1 MAQLINLRSVRK
13 NRIRAQSEA
22 EAKIKRERHGRTKA
36 EKKLANARDDKAQ
49 QTLDG
54 LRLASLAPPGDPT
67 HD

>member
-1 MAQLINLRSVRK
+1 MAELINLRSVRK

-36 EKKLANARDDKAQ
+36 EKKLDQARTDKAR

-54 LRLASLAPPGDPT
+54 LRLASGPPEDPAS
-67 HD
+67 D

>member
-1 MAQLINLRSVRK
+1 MAELINLRSVRK

-36 EKKLANARDDKAQ
+36 EKKLGQARTDKAR

-54 LRLASLAPPGDPT
+54 LRLTSRPPEDPASD
-67 HD
+67 

>member
-13 NRIRAQSEA
+13 NRMRAQSDA

-36 EKKLANARDDKAQ
+36 EKKLAEARTDKAR

-54 LRLASLAPPGDPT
+54 LRLASGPPPEDPSS
-67 HD
+67 D

>member
-1 MAQLINLRSVRK
+1 MAELINLRSVRK

-36 EKKLANARDDKAQ
+36 EKKLGQARTDKAR

-54 LRLASLAPPGDPT
+54 LRLASGPPEDPAS
-67 HD
+67 D